1 MTPTAPTQ
9 QLGRFTPHGYTPC
22 SRSNGV
28 RASTFFPP
36 SVRVA
41 MCRLTDG
48 GLRCRVDFTRRFEI
62 TPRDRVT
69 DLWLPGNAY
78 LALNVLSGSK
88 ISTSQEDSILRLEIT
103 NFGTGFTDEFLGRV
117 RADLEAALGPGFD
130 AFVALLRLAQSQF
143 FQGASPARS
152 GDGIFRSRT
161 PALLELMRCRLF
173 EFACREIGGLNLR
186 LRYPL
191 NWEFDALSY
200 LRGQMDW
207 WRPLDQGELPSDRH
221 GYWRLAA
228 RNPELLKFLGRMY
241 AQAISLERARLG
253 LVMDDDLQP
262 TAVREF
268 ASAV

>member
-41 MCRLTDG
+41 MFRLSDG
-48 GLRCRVDFTRRFEI
+48 GLRCLVDFTRRFEI

-69 DLWLPGNAY
+69 DLWLPGGAY
-78 LALNVLSGSK
+78 VALNVLSGSK

-103 NFGTGFTDEFLGRV
+103 NFGAGFTDEFLGRV
-117 RADLEAALGPGFD
+117 RSDLEAALGPGFD
-130 AFVALLRLAQSQF
+130 TFVALLRLAQAQF
-143 FQGASPARS
+143 FPGSSRVRS

-161 PALLELMRCRLF
+161 PALLELMRCRLY
-173 EFACREIGGLNLR
+173 EFACREIGGLKLR
-186 LRYPL
+186 LRYPV
-191 NWEFDALSY
+191 NWEFDALEY

-207 WRPLDQGELPSDRH
+207 WRPLAQGELAMDRH
-221 GYWRLAA
+221 SYWRLAA
-228 RNPELLKFLGRMY
+228 RDPELLKFLGRMY
-241 AQAISLERARLG
+241 AQAVLLEQERRTHLAPSHTEPVAQLA
-253 LVMDDDLQP
+253 
-262 TAVREF
+262 TA
-268 ASAV
+268 